1 MEPRFI
7 GGSMGSVVGE
17 MIMRAIERSISGG
30 QPLVI
35 VSASG
40 GARMQEGAVS
50 LMQMAKI
57 SAGLMRLD
65 EARLPFISILTDP
78 TTGGVT
84 ASYAMLGDLNIAPL
98 ETDVWSHKSLLSVV
112 SHTPIEV
119 EKLGRLQEAG
129 LWVDAVRKIIPPSEK
144 LFSWWSYRAIDWSA
158 VYASPLKRTVATAR
172 PICDATGKAM
182 ILRDDLRE
190 ISYGRWEGLTVQD
203 VQRDFP
209 EEYPRFL
216 SDAARYPPTGGESA
230 LALAQRAL
238 NVVEEIQQTLKDGNV
253 LLVSHKATIRA
264 LLCRLLGIELGQFR
278 YRLACPVASL
288 SVVELTERGPLLK
301 ILADR
306 SHLTEELRQLPGT

>member
-1 MEPRFI
+1 MTLHLYLLRHGQTAFSRDNMFA
-7 GGSMGSVVGE
+7 GCGSDPELTENGL
-17 MIMRAIERSISGG
+17 A
-30 QPLVI
+30 
-35 VSASG
+35 
-40 GARMQEGAVS
+40 
-50 LMQMAKI
+50 MAQ
-57 SAGLMRLD
+57 AF
-65 EARLPFISILTDP
+65 AQT
-78 TTGGVT
+78 
-84 ASYAMLGDLNIAPL
+84 
-98 ETDVWSHKSLLSVV
+98 
-112 SHTPIEV
+112 
-119 EKLGRLQEAG
+119 
-129 LWVDAVRKIIPPSEK
+129 
-144 LFSWWSYRAIDWSA
+144 YRAIDWSA
-158 VYASPLKRTVATAR
+158 VYASPLKRTVASAR

-230 LALAQRAL
+230 FALAQRAL
-238 NVVEEIQQTLKDGNV
+238 NVVEEIQQTVKDGNV